1 MNAFLSVE
9 VILFVTLILTIIS
22 YFFIFMFALQAKRL
36 RKKYVKLIAGIDVP
50 NMEQII
56 LQLQEQIIELKET
69 QKAQEYELLQL
80 QEKLKHMKSKLYI
93 HRYSAFSNEFYGL
106 SYSIALL
113 DEFHNGIVITGL
125 YNREQSYT
133 YAKPII
139 EGQSHYQLSPE
150 EKEAV
155 IRAIHETPSAPN

>member
-1 MNAFLSVE
+1 MSEFQTVQ
-9 VILFVTLILTIIS
+9 VIFIVTLVMTLIS
-22 YFFIFMFALQAKRL
+22 YFFIFMFAMQAKRL
-36 RKKYVKLIAGIDVP
+36 RKKYVKLVEGSDVP
-50 NMEQII
+50 SLEQII
-56 LQLQEQIIELKET
+56 LQLQKQIVELKET
-69 QKAQEYELLQL
+69 QKIQEFELLQL

-113 DEFHNGIVITGL
+113 DEFHNGIVITSL

-133 YAKPII
+133 YAKPIV

-155 IRAIHETPSAPN
+155 LRAIHESPSAPN